1 MPFEEDDKD
10 PRIWFLDHNYHE
22 SMFSMFKRIN
32 AKEHVVGWYN
42 TGPKLKEKGLDVHAL
57 FTNFYCLVVSTPS
70 PSHLLQSKKL
80 RMFIIDLHLTNTTS
94 ATTSP
99 TRAHWQR
106 RPRSSPP
113 LIARARPTWM
123 VSAKANASEDVVP
136 EFVGD
141 LIPFDKARVTTSVS
155 PWTAREIV
163 RMKRWRVALC
173 RMGRWEKKNSEGL
186 DEDDGNKLIGLDLNL
201 SSLCSLV
208 ILFPATFRCIT
219 LMPMKG
225 EILVD
230 TMEKTLKPGGFLK
243 SGLIETE
250 GPLEAV
256 KGHL

>member
-1 MPFEEDDKD
+1 
-10 PRIWFLDHNYHE
+10 
-22 SMFSMFKRIN
+22 
-32 AKEHVVGWYN
+32 
-42 TGPKLKEKGLDVHAL
+42 
-57 FTNFYCLVVSTPS
+57 
-70 PSHLLQSKKL
+70 
-80 RMFIIDLHLTNTTS
+80 
-94 ATTSP
+94 
-99 TRAHWQR
+99 
-106 RPRSSPP
+106 
-113 LIARARPTWM
+113 M

-155 PWTAREIV
+155 PWTARGGGWLCVEWGGGRRRTLKGHNAGASRQASTHGFV
-163 RMKRWRVALC
+163 NWLGCVLGCQRWMRTTATRVT
-173 RMGRWEKKNSEGL
+173 S
-186 DEDDGNKLIGLDLNL
+186 DIQF
-201 SSLCSLV
+201 LV
-208 ILFPATFRCIT
+208 ILFAATFRCIT